1 MNNETR
7 IQCPDCG
14 NQIDVNDILKHQI
27 EDGLRKEFLK
37 EKNELLKTQNE
48 KEVALVKAKEE
59 FERAYLMHHLETVSG
74 NVSQLAKKV
83 GLERTHLY
91 RKLKSLDINARDAK

>member
-1 MNNETR
+1 MLNNSDEVNIDSVKLALGGDVDMRQKTN
-7 IQCPDCG
+7 QLPDYF
-14 NQIDVNDILKHQI
+14 
-27 EDGLRKEFLK
+27 DGDMR
-37 EKNELLKTQNE
+37 
-48 KEVALVKAKEE
+48 KAKEE
-59 FERAYLMHHLETVSG
+59 FERAYLSYHLETVGG